1 MRGTMILS
9 IINADV
15 KHVRH
20 HYHIKG

>member
-1 MRGTMILS
+1 VILS

-15 KHVRH
+15 KHLSH